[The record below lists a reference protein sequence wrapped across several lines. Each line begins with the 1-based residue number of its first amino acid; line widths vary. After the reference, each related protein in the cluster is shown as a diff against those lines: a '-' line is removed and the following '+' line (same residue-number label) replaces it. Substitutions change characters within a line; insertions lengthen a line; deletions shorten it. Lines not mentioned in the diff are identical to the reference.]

1 MCHNVVRVVLVHL
14 NQGRGKP
21 SSANTT
27 GAPSSASNATKVRGS
42 DACGSD
48 ACGLS
53 IPTAATSC
61 STTSWSCYLA
71 WRWRCSALVFGVSV
85 FLQSYLA
92 EASVLEMF
100 LQTAS
105 DIAKAP
111 VPYLG
116 EPAMSCW
123 PFLLFDTGPG
133 CRKPVSISKR
143 WSWWFGN
150 LASKL
155 LGYAHLM
162 CCSQWSTSILYLV
175 LCLELI
181 MALKTHHC
189 SELRYHE

>member
-1 MCHNVVRVVLVHL
+1 MLVCVVACAVVCLLRSSLTQLELQGWGSMQEHRSGPDSWLQLFCSVNHNFAVTFNSAQVRMCHNVVRVVLVHL
-14 NQGRGKP
+14 NQGRGKRT
-21 SSANTT
+21 SANTT
-27 GAPSSASNATKVRGS
+27 GSPSSASNATKSGGS

-61 STTSWSCYLA
+61 STTSCSCYLA

-116 EPAMSCW
+116 EPAMSC
-123 PFLLFDTGPG
+123 
-133 CRKPVSISKR
+133 
-143 WSWWFGN
+143 
-150 LASKL
+150 
-155 LGYAHLM
+155 
-162 CCSQWSTSILYLV
+162 
-175 LCLELI
+175 
-181 MALKTHHC
+181 
-189 SELRYHE
+189 